1 MNDKRSTNGSLQI
14 STDVIA
20 KIATMA
26 TVEIEGAKDIKADIQ
41 GVRGLFK
48 NIVSK
53 KAVEVILLDGVAQI
67 TINLVAEYGFKI
79 QPLCTKIQENVK
91 AAVQNMTGI
100 TVSRVNVVVVGVYKN
115 TGEDLTDNN

>member
-1 MNDKRSTNGSLQI
+1 MNDTRSANGSLQI

-26 TVEIEGAKDIKADIQ
+26 TVEIEGAKDIKNEVP
-41 GVRGLFK
+41 GVRGMFK
-48 NIVSK
+48 NITSK
-53 KAVEVILLDGVAQI
+53 KPVDVVLLDGVAQI
-67 TINLVAEYGFKI
+67 TINLIAEYGYKI

-91 AAVQNMTGI
+91 ASVQNMTGI

-115 TGEDLTDNN
+115 VGDEEIAK

>member
-1 MNDKRSTNGSLQI
+1 MNNKNGANGSLQI

-26 TVEIEGAKDIKADIQ
+26 TCEIEGAKEIKTSSV
-41 GVRGLFK
+41 GVRSIFK

-53 KAVEVILLDGVAQI
+53 KAVEVILLDGVAEI
-67 TINLVAEYGFKI
+67 TINLVAEYGYKI

-91 AAVQNMTGI
+91 TSVQNMTGI
-100 TVSRVNVVVVGVYKN
+100 TVSRVNIIVVGVCRKQS
-115 TGEDLTDNN
+115 EDAV